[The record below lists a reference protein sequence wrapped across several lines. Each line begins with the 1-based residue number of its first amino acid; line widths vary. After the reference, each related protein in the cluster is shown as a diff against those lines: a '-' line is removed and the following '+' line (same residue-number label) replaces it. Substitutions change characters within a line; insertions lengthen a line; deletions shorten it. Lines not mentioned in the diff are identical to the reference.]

1 MMLCCT
7 FCRLVVQRFVVVVI
21 TPAVLPRRMIPVED
35 SVEVSVS
42 AQDAAVDRWFSSS
55 VSPAPFNPF

>member
-1 MMLCCT
+1 
-7 FCRLVVQRFVVVVI
+7 
-21 TPAVLPRRMIPVED
+21 VLPRRMIPVED